1 MEQQQVALPVEVIE
15 IIRQKPEATLM
26 CLASFFQFGLHR
38 EKGVMLKDEA
48 LWEFLLDQ
56 IIKLLHIYI
65 FTILQILMRVFLSN
79 NITFIRV

>member
-15 IIRQKPEATLM
+15 IIKQKPEATLM
-26 CLASFFQFGLHR
+26 CLASFFQFGLQK

-56 IIKLLHIYI
+56 IIKLDAEI
-65 FTILQILMRVFLSN
+65 VKGEPN
-79 NITFIRV
+79 NEELN

>member
-15 IIRQKPEATLM
+15 IIKQKPEATLM
-26 CLASFFQFGLHR
+26 CLASFFQYGLHR

-56 IIKLLHIYI
+56 IIKLDAEI
-65 FTILQILMRVFLSN
+65 VKGEPN
-79 NITFIRV
+79 NEELN

>member
-56 IIKLLHIYI
+56 IIKMDAEI
-65 FTILQILMRVFLSN
+65 VKGEPN
-79 NITFIRV
+79 NEELN

>member
-38 EKGVMLKDEA
+38 EKGIMLKDEA

-56 IIKLLHIYI
+56 IIKMDAEI
-65 FTILQILMRVFLSN
+65 VKGEPN
-79 NITFIRV
+79 NEELN

>member
-1 MEQQQVALPVEVIE
+1 MEQVAIPVEVVE
-15 IIRQKPEATLM
+15 IIKQKPEATLM

-56 IIKLLHIYI
+56 IIKMDAEIVREEPSDEEL
-65 FTILQILMRVFLSN
+65 N
-79 NITFIRV
+79 